1 MLVNELAAR
10 DRSDWSV
17 IVARPPLCEDA
28 RVSRFHYSC
37 PMRWGDLDA
46 QGHVNNAVLLE
57 YLQEARVEFL
67 LNGPPVMHQ
76 LLATGVLVAAHQVEY
91 LAPIGYDG
99 SPVELELWVSSVGG
113 ARFEIGYD
121 ISNAHR
127 LTGRARTVGVAY
139 DLTGASLRRL
149 LPEERAGFAAWLD
162 AGEPL
167 RRLAK
172 VGVGKHP
179 HRFKIRVRWSDL
191 DSYGHVNNVKFYDYA
206 QEARLAL
213 MAEALGFRAGSRDTD
228 GSEGSEGSNG
238 SRGEVWVIARQDLEY
253 LRPLD
258 FRLEPYEVATGVVA
272 VGNRSITLS
281 VELWDPPTGTVYAT
295 ARTVLV
301 SPSPVTEPQRTTLA
315 RYAAS

>member
-1 MLVNELAAR
+1 
-10 DRSDWSV
+10 
-17 IVARPPLCEDA
+17 
-28 RVSRFHYSC
+28 
-37 PMRWGDLDA
+37 MRWGDLDA

-67 LNGPPVMHQ
+67 LNGPPVLHQ

-91 LAPIGYDG
+91 LAPITYDG
-99 SPVELELWVSSVGG
+99 GPVELELWVSSVGG

-121 ISNAHR
+121 LFHAGR

-139 DLTGASLRRL
+139 DLSGASLRRL

-167 RRLAK
+167 RRLDK
-172 VGVGKHP
+172 VSVGKHP

-213 MAEALGFRAGSRDTD
+213 MAEALGFPTESDASG
-228 GSEGSEGSNG
+228 
-238 SRGEVWVIARQDLEY
+238 GEVWVIARQDLEY
-253 LRPLD
+253 VRPLD
-258 FRLEPYEVATGVVA
+258 FRLEPYEVATAVSA
-272 VGNRSITLS
+272 VGNRSITLA
-281 VELWDPPTGTVYAT
+281 VELRDPAMSTVYAT

-301 SPSPVTEPQRTTLA
+301 SPSPVTADQRATLA
-315 RYAAS
+315 RYATG